1 MDMLAASGGQGFS
14 AAMKFIGD
22 RVIACLV
29 LLLLAPIMA
38 LIALCVVL
46 ESRGGPFYRAARV
59 GKHGCRIYVLK
70 FRKMR
75 RGAAGRPLTVAD
87 DERFTRLGRYLAR
100 TKLDELPQLINVIR
114 GQMSLVGPRPE
125 DPSFVERHSAE
136 FEPILKVRP
145 GMTGLSQLAFAAES
159 RILDPTDPILDY
171 EERILPQ
178 KLKLDA
184 LYVNQWHPLLDVRI
198 ACWTLAETLLSVPV
212 SVDRSTARMGV
223 RTASGGRRRAAPGWS
238 AGPGVL
244 GVERSALAVG
254 EVDPAGNSAS
264 AAAASVASE
273 VPAL

>member
-1 MDMLAASGGQGFS
+1 
-14 AAMKFIGD
+14 MKFIGD
-22 RVIACLV
+22 RVIACLG
-29 LLLLAPIMA
+29 LLLLAPLMA

-75 RGAAGRPLTVAD
+75 CGAAGRPLTLAD

-100 TKLDELPQLINVIR
+100 TKLDELPQLVNVVG

-125 DPSFVERHSAE
+125 DPRFVERHRAE

-145 GMTGLSQLAFAAES
+145 GMTGLSQLAFATES

-171 EERILPQ
+171 EQRILPQ
-178 KLKLDA
+178 KLELDA
-184 LYVNQWHPLLDVRI
+184 LYVDQWHLLLDLRVV
-198 ACWTLAETLLSVPV
+198 CWTLAETLLSVPV
-212 SVDRSTARMGV
+212 SVDRSTARIGV
-223 RTASGGRRRAAPGWS
+223 RIASGGRRRAAPGWS
-238 AGPGVL
+238 AGPGMPD
-244 GVERSALAVG
+244 VERSALAVG
-254 EVDPAGNSAS
+254 EVDPAANGAS
-264 AAAASVASE
+264 AAAASVASK